1 MLLILVLSLLEFLVI
16 SATELDF
23 RLIESIVFLAFILT
37 NLQLSLDIFV
47 KFISLKSFM
56 FAFLVS
62 FDTFT
67 LFV

>member
-1 MLLILVLSLLEFLVI
+1 M
-16 SATELDF
+16 SATILDLK
-23 RLIESIVFLAFILT
+23 LIESIVFLAFILT

-47 KFISLKSFM
+47 KLISLFM
-56 FAFLVS
+56 FEFLIS